1 MCAGEYPPQEPVT
14 EFTGST
20 LCAPIFLPALRRP
33 LGWRELDSKTL
44 LLRAHGLMAAQCA
57 SIGWPH
63 CENLELN
70 DITRTT
76 ALGVDLN
83 DRRQLPSSE
92 NFFIEEGSRLQV
104 VAEQPRSDQVST
116 HDQSPQ
122 KKGRYSGWV
131 LTATLV
137 LGALQLAMFWVA
149 ISPTEVIE
157 TAKKSIRQWQTAH
170 PPTEAAAAKS
180 TASEGISPTEDRANW
195 WTSWKQTSMTGI
207 LTPKHEVPVADVQRS
222 PPAKE
227 ADQ

>member
-1 MCAGEYPPQEPVT
+1 MGAGEYPPHEPVT
-14 EFTGST
+14 EFTGSA
-20 LCAPIFLPALRRP
+20 LNAPIFLPALRRP

-57 SIGWPH
+57 PIGWSH
-63 CENLELN
+63 CDNLEL
-70 DITRTT
+70 DDTTRST

-92 NFFIEEGSRLQV
+92 NFFIEQWSRLQV
-104 VAEQPRSDQVST
+104 VAEQPRSDQDSK

-122 KKGRYSGWV
+122 KNGRYSGWV

-170 PPTEAAAAKS
+170 PATEAAAAKS
-180 TASEGISPTEDRANW
+180 TASEGASPTEDRANW

-207 LTPKHEVPVADVQRS
+207 LTPTHEVPVADVQRS
-222 PPAKE
+222 APAQE